1 MKNTVQVCD
10 ATGDERS
17 YTAGLITKKY
27 FIHLKKKIMKR
38 SLLLTHIAAAIIV
51 SGILLAMYATVQQVH
66 RTAANDPQL
75 QLARDISARINTN
88 DIAHLLPDDTID
100 ISESLAT
107 FVALYNSKGEPVG
120 STGMLDGK
128 FPQIPKGVFEYA
140 KANKENDITW
150 EPRPGVR
157 MAMVVESVPSSSQVS
172 YVAVGRSLQ
181 EVEVR
186 EGNLVN
192 MIMMVWVACMAVIV
206 VHYIVQLYMH
216 RKVVA

>member
-17 YTAGLITKKY
+17 YTAGLITKKFY
-27 FIHLKKKIMKR
+27 SLKNKNMKR
-38 SLLLTHIAAAIIV
+38 SLLLTHMAAAIIV

-88 DIAHLLPDDTID
+88 NISHLLPDDTID
-100 ISESLAT
+100 ISQSLTT
-107 FVALYNSKGEPVG
+107 FVALYNSNGEPVG

-128 FPQIPKGVFEYA
+128 LPEIPKGVFEYA

-150 EPRPGVR
+150 QPRPGVR
-157 MAMVVESVPSSSQVS
+157 MALVVESVPSSSQIS

-181 EVEVR
+181 EVQVR
-186 EGNLVN
+186 ESNLAN
-192 MIMMVWVACMAVIV
+192 MIMTVWIASMAVIV

-216 RKVVA
+216 RKVTS